1 MSTSIRISLETLRKL
16 HKLRK
21 HPAETIDSVISRLI
35 AYHLG
40 EKEPQIVLWGSIS
53 KQKPVIRVRFQKLHA
68 IMRKKRCVKIL
79 HFDDPHRLRF
89 Y

>member
-1 MSTSIRISLETLRKL
+1 MSTSIRISLETLHKL

-21 HPAETIDSVISRLI
+21 HPAETLDSVIQRLI
-35 AYHLG
+35 AKYNG
-40 EKEPQIVLWGSIS
+40 ENETPIVLWGHIN